1 MTTYELIKVNQGL
14 LAFLDKNGITAGDL
28 ANISIYE
35 DYLQMRK
42 QEEDIKVSWVISQL
56 AEKYRCS
63 ERHIYKVVKRM
74 AKDL

>member
-28 ANISIYE
+28 SNIAIYE
-35 DYLQMRK
+35 DYLQMRQ
-42 QEEDIKVSWVISQL
+42 QEEDVKVSWVIGQL
-56 AEKYRCS
+56 AEKYKCS
-63 ERHIYKVVKRM
+63 ERHVYKVVKRM

>member
-14 LAFLDKNGITAGDL
+14 LAFLDKNGITAGDVANL
-28 ANISIYE
+28 AIYE
-35 DYLQMRK
+35 DYLQMRQ
-42 QEEDIKVSWVISQL
+42 QEEDVKVSWVISKL
-56 AEKYRCS
+56 AEKYKYS

>member
-35 DYLQMRK
+35 DYLQMRR
-42 QEEDIKVSWVISQL
+42 QEEDVKVSWVIGQL
-56 AEKYRCS
+56 AEKYKCS